1 MVEHIG
7 EHLLIGCNIA
17 IPRVKKGENLLSL
30 EVKMEKNPALPLSQT
45 RPCCSSPSQVSH
57 CRWFLFAHA
66 LLAHFLCYHG
76 TDRLGWRRG
85 REKGFG
91 AASVRLGSF
100 DILEGDTPRSLFFYF
115 QECVGVCFTEV
126 SPGHV
131 RLIEVRFVQDGS
143 IQVCSTQISIAEI
156 CSLQVCAAEVGTTY
170 ICSVEACHQ
179 EISIAQIGTP

>member
-66 LLAHFLCYHG
+66 LLALFPCAPMALIVLAG
-76 TDRLGWRRG
+76 GVVEKSGLARR
-85 REKGFG
+85 
-91 AASVRLGSF
+91 
-100 DILEGDTPRSLFFYF
+100 
-115 QECVGVCFTEV
+115 Q
-126 SPGHV
+126 
-131 RLIEVRFVQDGS
+131 
-143 IQVCSTQISIAEI
+143 
-156 CSLQVCAAEVGTTY
+156 
-170 ICSVEACHQ
+170 
-179 EISIAQIGTP
+179 

>member
-17 IPRVKKGENLLSL
+17 IPRVRKGKNLLSL

-85 REKGFG
+85 RQKAFG
-91 AASVRLGSF
+91 AAPLPLTTF
-100 DILEGDTPRSLFFYF
+100 DLPQGDAPGYWFFHY
-115 QECVGVCFTEV
+115 
-126 SPGHV
+126 
-131 RLIEVRFVQDGS
+131 DN
-143 IQVCSTQISIAEI
+143 
-156 CSLQVCAAEVGTTY
+156 
-170 ICSVEACHQ
+170 
-179 EISIAQIGTP
+179 